1 MRKITDF
8 IVEKRNYILIIFI
21 ILSFVSLYI
30 GTKVNINNDISKY
43 LPENSETKIGMN
55 IMNDKFDEI
64 KQSQLYIMFKD
75 LSKDEKIKMKEEL
88 SNIKNVSSVDY
99 DDTDKYNNEEYSLYI
114 INIDDYSNSKT
125 SKELY
130 EYVKETYKDKGVS
143 LGGSIDEE
151 NKPIVQNWI
160 LISAVVFAMIILI
173 IMCDSYVEPFLFL
186 FVIGLAIFLN
196 SGTNIIFDSVSNI
209 TSAISAILQLA
220 LSMDYSIILMN
231 RYSQEKEKYKD
242 NKKAMKEALY
252 NASKSISSSS
262 VTTIVGLL
270 ALVFMS
276 FTIGKDLGF
285 VLAKGVLFSLIS
297 IFLCLPGLILLF
309 DKKIEQTKKKS
320 VKLNLTKLGKLSYK
334 YRYAALIIFV
344 LLLGFSFYSKGNLGY
359 LYTGA
364 EQDEIAKHF
373 KTNNEMAIIYNNE
386 YEDIV
391 GNYCRNLEN
400 DKVDNI
406 LCYGNT
412 IGENLKYNEIND
424 KLETL
429 KTDTSV
435 DEYLSKIIYY
445 YYYNPE
451 INNKMTFNEFISFI
465 ENYIYTNDKLSSNI
479 SNDIKDS
486 ITKLSYFTD
495 NIQINSSRN
504 IEDIANILDI
514 SKEQVQ
520 MLYVLYHSQDVDIKI
535 NISDF
540 INFLN
545 NDVIYSEE
553 YGNRID
559 KNTIESIK
567 TLSNFTNTNT
577 IKENVNAKELASL
590 LGIDENSVKSLLM
603 LYYSNV
609 DSGYKVSLSDF
620 IIGIDLSRDY
630 LKDIDLSSLEPLI
643 KIAKNENNINGTKL
657 SSEYLKMYFKGYE
670 FLVDLVYKYENLPS
684 DYLMTPQEL
693 VNTVIRDFS
702 SLIPSSELNKLN
714 LVSMVIDDTLTSDKT
729 LYSYNEMAKIIG
741 LDENSML
748 ALYGVVGNTYGYE
761 YKLSPYEL
769 VSFILNNKDNP
780 LLSSSIDENTFNK
793 LSILKTV
800 MDAVL
805 NNTSYSYKELSSL
818 FGMDYNSMSLL
829 YSLYDINYVNKDY
842 TISLNNFVKY
852 ILSDVITNLEYKDS
866 FDEESI
872 NKLQTVNEIMDATLN
887 NTEYLSN
894 DLYNILS
901 SLDNNLDKNL
911 VDLVYIYYGSVNNY
925 DNSYE
930 MTLEKFIYYLNDNII
945 NNDLFIDFIDNDMK
959 DEIINAKD
967 KIMDAKEML
976 VGDGYSRA
984 IINTIFDKESDETF
998 KFIQS
1003 VKDNLNSK
1011 NKEIY
1016 LIGDSPMAYD
1026 MDRSFGSEL
1035 DFITVLTMIAI
1046 FVVVAF
1052 TFKSVIIPLIL
1063 VLIIQCSVFII
1074 MSILS
1079 FSGSGIYFI
1088 AILIV
1093 QSILMGATIDYAIVF
1108 TSYYKEYR
1116 LKDMTITDALI
1127 SSYNNS
1133 IHTILTS
1140 ASILIIVT
1148 FIVGC
1153 FAEAIAAK
1161 ICMTVSKGTFCSV
1174 VLILFL
1180 LPGMLACMDKYIIKS
1195 KTINER
1201 S

>member
-1 MRKITDF
+1 MRKITNF

-30 GTKVNINNDISKY
+30 GIKVPVNKDISVY

-55 IMNDKFDEI
+55 IMNDNFDKV

-75 LSKDEKIKMKEEL
+75 LSKEEKTKMKEEL

-114 INIDDYSNSKT
+114 INVDDYSNSKT

-173 IMCDSYVEPFLFL
+173 IMCESYVEPFLFL

-242 NKKAMKEALY
+242 NKKAMKVALY
-252 NASKSISSSS
+252 NASKSIASSS

-334 YRYAALIIFV
+334 YRYASLIIFV

-391 GNYCRNLEN
+391 GNYCRSLEN

-412 IGENLKYNEIND
+412 IGENLKYNEINN

-429 KTDTSV
+429 NTNTNV

-479 SNDIKDS
+479 SNDMKDS

-495 NIQINSSRN
+495 NIQINRSRT

-514 SKEQVQ
+514 PKEQVQ
-520 MLYVLYHSQDVDIKI
+520 MLYVLYHSKDVDIKI

-545 NDVIYSEE
+545 NDVIYNEE

-559 KNTIESIK
+559 KDTIESIK

-577 IKENVNAKELASL
+577 IKENVNAKVLASL

-657 SSEYLKMYFKGYE
+657 SSEYLKLYFKGYE

-714 LVSMVIDDTLTSDKT
+714 LVSMVIDDTLTLDKT
-729 LYSYNEMAKIIG
+729 LYSYNEMAQIIG

-769 VSFILNNKDNP
+769 VSFILSNKDNP
-780 LLSSSIDENTFNK
+780 LLSSSIDEFTFYK
-793 LSILKTV
+793 LIILKTV

-805 NNTSYSYKELSSL
+805 NNTSYSYQDLSSI
-818 FGMDYNSMSLL
+818 FKMNYNSMSLL
-829 YSLYDINYVNKDY
+829 YSLYDINYINKDY

-852 ILSDVITNLEYKDS
+852 ILSDVITNPEYKDS
-866 FDEESI
+866 FDEDSI
-872 NKLQTVNEIMDATLN
+872 NKLQSINEIMDATIN
-887 NTEYLSN
+887 NTKYLSN

-901 SLDNNLDKNL
+901 NLDNNLNKNL

-1011 NKEIY
+1011 DKEIY

-1026 MDRSFGSEL
+1026 MDGSFGSEL
-1035 DFITVLTMIAI
+1035 DFITVLTMVAI

-1127 SSYNNS
+1127 NSYNSS

-1161 ICMTVSKGTFCSV
+1161 ICMTISKGTFCSV

-1180 LPGMLACMDKYIIKS
+1180 LPGMLACMDKYIIKN
-1195 KTINER
+1195 KTINN
-1201 S
+1201 

>member
-1 MRKITDF
+1 MRKITNF

-30 GTKVNINNDISKY
+30 GIKVPVNKDISVY
-43 LPENSETKIGMN
+43 LPENSESKIGMN
-55 IMNDKFDEI
+55 IMNDNFDKV

-75 LSKDEKIKMKEEL
+75 LSKEEKTKMKEEL

-114 INIDDYSNSKT
+114 INVDDYSNSKT

-173 IMCDSYVEPFLFL
+173 IMCESYVEPFLFL

-252 NASKSISSSS
+252 NASKSIASSS

-309 DKKIEQTKKKS
+309 DKKIEQTKKKP

-334 YRYAALIIFV
+334 YRYASLIIFV

-373 KTNNEMAIIYNNE
+373 KTTNEMAIIYNNE
-386 YEDIV
+386 YEDRV

-412 IGENLKYNEIND
+412 IGENLKYNEINN

-429 KTDTSV
+429 NTNTNV

-445 YYYNPE
+445 YCYNPE

-465 ENYIYTNDKLSSNI
+465 ENYVYTNDKLSSNI
-479 SNDIKDS
+479 SNDMKNS

-514 SKEQVQ
+514 PKEQVQ

-535 NISDF
+535 NINDF

-545 NDVIYSEE
+545 KDVIYSEE
-553 YGNRID
+553 YENRID
-559 KNTIESIK
+559 KNTIENIK

-590 LGIDENSVKSLLM
+590 LGIDENSVKNLLM

-630 LKDIDLSSLEPLI
+630 LKDVDLSSIEPLI

-670 FLVDLVYKYENLPS
+670 FLVDLVYKYENLSS

-693 VNTVIRDFS
+693 VNAVIRDFS

-714 LVSMVIDDTLTSDKT
+714 LVSMVIDDTLTLDKT
-729 LYSYNEMAKIIG
+729 LYSYNEMAQIIG

-769 VSFILNNKDNP
+769 VSFILSNKDNP

-793 LSILKTV
+793 LNILKTV

-805 NNTSYSYKELSSL
+805 NNTSYNYQELSSI
-818 FGMDYNSMSLL
+818 FKMDYNSMSLL

-852 ILSDVITNLEYKDS
+852 ILSDVITNQKYKNN
-866 FDEESI
+866 FGEESI
-872 NKLQTVNEIMDATLN
+872 NKLQTVNEIMDATIN
-887 NTEYLSN
+887 NTKYLSN
-894 DLYNILS
+894 DLYSILS
-901 SLDNNLDKNL
+901 NLDNNLDKNL
-911 VDLVYIYYGSVNNY
+911 VDLVYIYYGSVNDY

-945 NNDLFIDFIDNDMK
+945 NNDLFIDFINNDMK

-1011 NKEIY
+1011 DKEIY
-1016 LIGDSPMAYD
+1016 LIGDSSMAYD
-1026 MDRSFGSEL
+1026 MDGSFGSEL

-1052 TFKSVIIPLIL
+1052 TFKSIIIPLIL

-1116 LKDMTITDALI
+1116 LKNMTITDALI
-1127 SSYNNS
+1127 NSYNSS

-1180 LPGMLACMDKYIIKS
+1180 LPGMLACMDKYIIKN
-1195 KTINER
+1195 KTINN
-1201 S
+1201 

>member
-30 GTKVNINNDISKY
+30 GTKVSINNDISKY

-55 IMNDKFDEI
+55 IMNDEFDEI

-114 INIDDYSNSKT
+114 INVDDYSNSKT

-130 EYVKETYKDKGVS
+130 EYVKETYKDKNVS

-173 IMCDSYVEPFLFL
+173 IMCESYVEPFLFL

-252 NASKSISSSS
+252 NASKSIASSS

-334 YRYAALIIFV
+334 YRYASLIIFI

-373 KTNNEMAIIYNNE
+373 KTNNEMAIVYNNE

-412 IGENLKYNEIND
+412 IGENLKYNEINS
-424 KLETL
+424 KLDTL

-479 SNDIKDS
+479 SNDMKDS
-486 ITKLSYFTD
+486 IAKLSYFTD
-495 NIQINSSRN
+495 NIQINSFRN
-504 IEDIANILDI
+504 IEDTANILDI
-514 SKEQVQ
+514 PKEQVQ
-520 MLYVLYHSQDVDIKI
+520 MLYILYHSQDVDIKI
-535 NISDF
+535 NINDF
-540 INFLN
+540 IKFLN

-559 KNTIESIK
+559 KDTVESIK

-590 LGIDENSVKSLLM
+590 LEIDENSVKSLLM

-670 FLVDLVYKYENLPS
+670 FLVDLVYKYENLPR

-693 VNTVIRDFS
+693 VNAVIRDFS

-714 LVSMVIDDTLTSDKT
+714 LVSMVIDDTLTWDKT
-729 LYSYNEMAKIIG
+729 LYSYNEMAQIIG

-748 ALYGVVGNTYGYE
+748 GLYGVVGNTYGYE

-805 NNTSYSYKELSSL
+805 NNTSYNYRELSSI
-818 FGMDYNSMSLL
+818 FKMDYNSMSLL
-829 YSLYDINYVNKDY
+829 YSLYDINYINKDY

-852 ILSDVITNLEYKDS
+852 ILSDVIINPEYKNS

-894 DLYNILS
+894 DLYNKLS

-967 KIMDAKEML
+967 KIMDAKKML

-984 IINTIFDKESDETF
+984 IINTTFDKESDETF
-998 KFIQS
+998 NFIQS

-1011 NKEIY
+1011 DKEIY

-1026 MDRSFGSEL
+1026 MDGSFGSEL
-1035 DFITVLTMIAI
+1035 DFITVLTMVAI

-1116 LKDMTITDALI
+1116 LKNMTITDALI
-1127 SSYNNS
+1127 NSYNSS

-1180 LPGMLACMDKYIIKS
+1180 LPGMLACMDKYIIKN
-1195 KTINER
+1195 KTINN
-1201 S
+1201 

>member
-1 MRKITDF
+1 MRKITNF

-30 GTKVNINNDISKY
+30 GIKVPVNKDISVY

-55 IMNDKFDEI
+55 IMNDNFDKV

-75 LSKDEKIKMKEEL
+75 LSKEEKTKMKEEL

-114 INIDDYSNSKT
+114 INVDDYSNSKT

-173 IMCDSYVEPFLFL
+173 IMCESYVEPFLFL

-196 SGTNIIFDSVSNI
+196 SGTNIIFDSVSNM

-252 NASKSISSSS
+252 NASKSIASSS

-334 YRYAALIIFV
+334 YRYASVIIFI

-391 GNYCRNLEN
+391 GNYCRSLEN

-412 IGENLKYNEIND
+412 IGENLKYNEINN

-429 KTDTSV
+429 KTDTNV

-445 YYYNPE
+445 YYYNSE

-465 ENYIYTNDKLSSNI
+465 ENYVYTNDKLSSNI
-479 SNDIKDS
+479 SNDMKDS
-486 ITKLSYFTD
+486 ITKLIYFTD
-495 NIQINSSRN
+495 NIQINRSRN

-545 NDVIYSEE
+545 KDVIYSEE

-559 KNTIESIK
+559 KDTIESIK
-567 TLSNFTNTNT
+567 ILSNFTNTN
-577 IKENVNAKELASL
+577 IINENVNVKELASL
-590 LGIDENSVKSLLM
+590 LGIDESSVKSLLM

-630 LKDIDLSSLEPLI
+630 LKDVDLSGLEPLI

-657 SSEYLKMYFKGYE
+657 SSEYLKMYFKEYE

-702 SLIPSSELNKLN
+702 SLIPSSKLNKLN
-714 LVSMVIDDTLTSDKT
+714 LVSMVIDDTLTLDKT
-729 LYSYNEMAKIIG
+729 LYSYNEMAQIIG

-761 YKLSPYEL
+761 YKLSSYEL

-793 LSILKTV
+793 LNILKTV

-805 NNTSYSYKELSSL
+805 NNTSYNYQELSSI
-818 FGMDYNSMSLL
+818 FKMDYNSMSLL
-829 YSLYDINYVNKDY
+829 YSLYDINYINKDY

-852 ILSDVITNLEYKDS
+852 ILSDVITNPEYKDS

-872 NKLQTVNEIMDATLN
+872 NKLQSINEIIDATLN
-887 NTEYLSN
+887 NTKYLSN
-894 DLYNILS
+894 YLYNILS
-901 SLDNNLDKNL
+901 NLDNNLDKNL

-945 NNDLFIDFIDNDMK
+945 NNDLFIDFINNDMK

-1026 MDRSFGSEL
+1026 MDGSFGSEL
-1035 DFITVLTMIAI
+1035 DFITVLTMVAI

-1127 SSYNNS
+1127 NSYNSS

-1161 ICMTVSKGTFCSV
+1161 ICMTISKGTFCSV

-1180 LPGMLACMDKYIIKS
+1180 LPGMLACMDKYIIKN
-1195 KTINER
+1195 KTINN
-1201 S
+1201 

>member
-1 MRKITDF
+1 MRKITNF
-8 IVEKRNYILIIFI
+8 IVEKRNYILILFI

-88 SNIKNVSSVDY
+88 SDIKNVSSVDY
-99 DDTDKYNNEEYSLYI
+99 DDTDKYNNEEYSFYI
-114 INIDDYSNSKT
+114 INVDDYSNSKT

-130 EYVKETYKDKGVS
+130 KYVKETYKDKGVS
-143 LGGSIDEE
+143 LGGPIDEE

-173 IMCDSYVEPFLFL
+173 IMCESYVEPFLFL

-252 NASKSISSSS
+252 NASKSIASSS

-334 YRYAALIIFV
+334 NRYASLIIFV

-412 IGENLKYNEIND
+412 IGENLKYNEINN

-429 KTDTSV
+429 NTNTNV

-451 INNKMTFNEFISFI
+451 INNKMTFNDFISFI

-479 SNDIKDS
+479 SNDMKNS

-495 NIQINSSRN
+495 NIQVNRSRN
-504 IEDIANILDI
+504 IEDIVNILDI
-514 SKEQVQ
+514 PKEQVQ

-540 INFLN
+540 IKFLN
-545 NDVIYSEE
+545 NDVIYNEE

-559 KNTIESIK
+559 KDTVESIK

-620 IIGIDLSRDY
+620 IIGIDLSREY

-643 KIAKNENNINGTKL
+643 NIAKNENNINGTKL
-657 SSEYLKMYFKGYE
+657 SSEYLKMYFEGYE
-670 FLVDLVYKYENLPS
+670 FLVDLVYKYEKLPS

-693 VNTVIRDFS
+693 VNVVIRDFS
-702 SLIPSSELNKLN
+702 SLIPSSELNKLD

-729 LYSYNEMAKIIG
+729 LYSYNEMAQIIG
-741 LDENSML
+741 LDENTML

-769 VSFILNNKDNP
+769 VNFILSNKDNP
-780 LLSSSIDENTFNK
+780 LLSSSIDESTFNK

-818 FGMDYNSMSLL
+818 FEMDYNSVSLL
-829 YSLYDINYVNKDY
+829 YSLYDINYVNKNY

-852 ILSDVITNLEYKDS
+852 ILSDVITNPEYKNS

-872 NKLQTVNEIMDATLN
+872 NKLQTVNEIMDATIN
-887 NTEYLSN
+887 NTKYLSN

-901 SLDNNLDKNL
+901 NLDNNLNKNL

-945 NNDLFIDFIDNDMK
+945 NNDLFIDFIDSDMK

-984 IINTIFDKESDETF
+984 IINTTFDKESDETF
-998 KFIQS
+998 NFIQS

-1011 NKEIY
+1011 DKEIY

-1026 MDRSFGSEL
+1026 MDESFGSEL
-1035 DFITVLTMIAI
+1035 DFITVLTMVAI
-1046 FVVVAF
+1046 FIVVAL

-1116 LKDMTITDALI
+1116 LKYMTITDALI

-1180 LPGMLACMDKYIIKS
+1180 LPGMLACMDKYIIKN
-1195 KTINER
+1195 KTTNN
-1201 S
+1201 

>member
-479 SNDIKDS
+479 SNDMKDS
-486 ITKLSYFTD
+486 IAKLSYFTD

-514 SKEQVQ
+514 PKEQVQ

-545 NDVIYSEE
+545 KDVIYNEE

-577 IKENVNAKELASL
+577 IKGNVNAKELASL

-609 DSGYKVSLSDF
+609 DSGYKVGLSDF

-684 DYLMTPQEL
+684 EYLMTPQEL

-741 LDENSML
+741 IDENSML

-761 YKLSPYEL
+761 YKLSSYEL
-769 VSFILNNKDNP
+769 VSFILSNKDNP
-780 LLSSSIDENTFNK
+780 LLSSSIDEFTFNK
-793 LSILKTV
+793 LNILNTV
-800 MDAVL
+800 MDSVL
-805 NNTSYSYKELSSL
+805 NNTSYNYQELSSI
-818 FGMDYNSMSLL
+818 FKMDYNSMSLL
-829 YSLYDINYVNKDY
+829 YSLYDITYVNKDY

-852 ILSDVITNLEYKDS
+852 ILSDVIINPEYKDS

-894 DLYNILS
+894 DLYNKLS

-930 MTLEKFIYYLNDNII
+930 MTLEKFICYLNDNII

-984 IINTIFDKESDETF
+984 IINTTFDKESDETF

-1011 NKEIY
+1011 DKEIY

-1026 MDRSFGSEL
+1026 MDESFGSEL

-1116 LKDMTITDALI
+1116 LKNMTITDALI
-1127 SSYNNS
+1127 NSYNSS

-1180 LPGMLACMDKYIIKS
+1180 LPGMLACMDKYIIKN
-1195 KTINER
+1195 KTINN
-1201 S
+1201 

>member
-75 LSKDEKIKMKEEL
+75 LSKDEKLKMKEEL
-88 SNIKNVSSVDY
+88 SDIKNVSSVDY

-114 INIDDYSNSKT
+114 INVDDYSNSKT

-130 EYVKETYKDKGVS
+130 EYVKETYKDKNVS

-173 IMCDSYVEPFLFL
+173 IMCESYVEPFLFL

-242 NKKAMKEALY
+242 NKKAMEEALY

-479 SNDIKDS
+479 SNDMKDS

-495 NIQINSSRN
+495 NIQINRSRN

-514 SKEQVQ
+514 PKEQVQ
-520 MLYVLYHSQDVDIKI
+520 MLYVLYHSKDVDIKI

-545 NDVIYSEE
+545 NDVIYNEE

-559 KNTIESIK
+559 KDTIESIK

-577 IKENVNAKELASL
+577 IKGNVNAKELASL

-657 SSEYLKMYFKGYE
+657 SSEYLKMYFKEYE

-729 LYSYNEMAKIIG
+729 LYSYNEMAQIIG

-769 VSFILNNKDNP
+769 VSFILSNKDNP
-780 LLSSSIDENTFNK
+780 LLSSSIDEFTFNK
-793 LSILKTV
+793 LNILKTV
-800 MDAVL
+800 MDDVL
-805 NNTSYSYKELSSL
+805 NNTSYSYQELSSI
-818 FGMDYNSMSLL
+818 FKMNYNSMSLL
-829 YSLYDINYVNKDY
+829 YSLYDIDYINKDY

-852 ILSDVITNLEYKDS
+852 ILSDVITNPEYKDS
-866 FDEESI
+866 FDEDSI
-872 NKLQTVNEIMDATLN
+872 NKLQTVNEIMNATIN
-887 NTEYLSN
+887 NTKYLSN

-945 NNDLFIDFIDNDMK
+945 NNNLFINFIDNDMK

-984 IINTIFDKESDETF
+984 IINTTFDKESDETF
-998 KFIQS
+998 KFIQI

-1011 NKEIY
+1011 DKEIY

-1026 MDRSFGSEL
+1026 MDGSFGSEL

-1116 LKDMTITDALI
+1116 LKNMTITDALI
-1127 SSYNNS
+1127 NSYNSS

-1180 LPGMLACMDKYIIKS
+1180 LPGMLACMDKYIIKN
-1195 KTINER
+1195 KTINN
-1201 S
+1201 

>member
-465 ENYIYTNDKLSSNI
+465 ENYVYTNDKLSSNI
-479 SNDIKDS
+479 SNDMKDS
-486 ITKLSYFTD
+486 IAKLSYFTD

-514 SKEQVQ
+514 PKEQVQ

-545 NDVIYSEE
+545 NDVIYNEE

-577 IKENVNAKELASL
+577 IKGNVNAKELASL

-609 DSGYKVSLSDF
+609 DSGYKVGLSDF

-684 DYLMTPQEL
+684 EYLMTPQEL
-693 VNTVIRDFS
+693 VDAVIRDFS

-729 LYSYNEMAKIIG
+729 LYSYNEMAQIIG
-741 LDENSML
+741 IDENSML

-761 YKLSPYEL
+761 YKLSSYEL

-780 LLSSSIDENTFNK
+780 LLSSSIDEFTFNK
-793 LSILKTV
+793 LNILKTV

-805 NNTSYSYKELSSL
+805 NNTSYSYQELSSI
-818 FGMDYNSMSLL
+818 FKMDYNSMSLL
-829 YSLYDINYVNKDY
+829 YSLYDINYINKDY

-852 ILSDVITNLEYKDS
+852 ILSDVITNPEYKNS

-872 NKLQTVNEIMDATLN
+872 NKLQSINEIMDATLN

-894 DLYNILS
+894 DLYNKLS

-959 DEIINAKD
+959 DKIINAKD

-984 IINTIFDKESDETF
+984 IINTTFDKESDETF
-998 KFIQS
+998 NFIQS

-1026 MDRSFGSEL
+1026 MDGSFGSEL

-1116 LKDMTITDALI
+1116 LKNMTITDALI
-1127 SSYNNS
+1127 NSYNSS

-1180 LPGMLACMDKYIIKS
+1180 LPGMLACMDKYIIKN
-1195 KTINER
+1195 KTINN
-1201 S
+1201 

>member
-88 SNIKNVSSVDY
+88 SAIKNVSSVDY
-99 DDTDKYNNEEYSLYI
+99 ADTDKYNNEEYSLYI
-114 INIDDYSNSKT
+114 INVDDYSNSKT

-130 EYVKETYKDKGVS
+130 KYVKETYKDNGVS

-252 NASKSISSSS
+252 NASKSIASSS

-334 YRYAALIIFV
+334 YRYASLIIFV

-391 GNYCRNLEN
+391 GNYCRSLEN

-465 ENYIYTNDKLSSNI
+465 ENYIYTNDNLSSNI
-479 SNDIKDS
+479 SNDMKDS
-486 ITKLSYFTD
+486 IAKLSYFTD
-495 NIQINSSRN
+495 NIQINRSRT

-514 SKEQVQ
+514 PKEQVQ
-520 MLYVLYHSQDVDIKI
+520 MLYVLYHSQDVNIKI

-545 NDVIYSEE
+545 KDVIYNEE

-577 IKENVNAKELASL
+577 IKGNVNAKELASL

-684 DYLMTPQEL
+684 DYLMNPQEL

-714 LVSMVIDDTLTSDKT
+714 IVSMVIDDTLTSDKT

-741 LDENSML
+741 IDENSML

-761 YKLSPYEL
+761 YKLSSYEL

-780 LLSSSIDENTFNK
+780 LLSSSIDEFTFNK
-793 LSILKTV
+793 LNILKIV

-805 NNTSYSYKELSSL
+805 NNTSYSYQELSSI
-818 FGMDYNSMSLL
+818 FKMDYNSMSLL
-829 YSLYDINYVNKDY
+829 YSLYDINYINKDY

-852 ILSDVITNLEYKDS
+852 ILSDVITNPKYKDS
-866 FDEESI
+866 FDEDSI
-872 NKLQTVNEIMDATLN
+872 NKLQTVNEIMDATIN
-887 NTEYLSN
+887 NTKYLSN

-901 SLDNNLDKNL
+901 NLDNNLDKNL

-930 MTLEKFIYYLNDNII
+930 MTLEKFICYLNDNII
-945 NNDLFIDFIDNDMK
+945 NNDLFIDFVDNDMK

-984 IINTIFDKESDETF
+984 IINTTFDKESDETF

-1011 NKEIY
+1011 DKEIY

-1026 MDRSFGSEL
+1026 MDGSFGSEL

-1116 LKDMTITDALI
+1116 LKNMTITDALI
-1127 SSYNNS
+1127 NSYNSS

-1180 LPGMLACMDKYIIKS
+1180 LPGMLACMDKYIIKN
-1195 KTINER
+1195 KTINN
-1201 S
+1201 

>member
-1 MRKITDF
+1 MRKITNF
-8 IVEKRNYILIIFI
+8 IVEKRNYILILFI

-88 SNIKNVSSVDY
+88 SDIKNVSSVDY

-114 INIDDYSNSKT
+114 INVDDYSNSKT

-130 EYVKETYKDKGVS
+130 KYVKETYKDKGVS
-143 LGGSIDEE
+143 LGGPIDEE

-173 IMCDSYVEPFLFL
+173 IMCESYVEPFLFL

-252 NASKSISSSS
+252 NASKSIASSS

-334 YRYAALIIFV
+334 YRYASLIIFV
-344 LLLGFSFYSKGNLGY
+344 LLLGFNFYSKGNLGY

-412 IGENLKYNEIND
+412 IGENLKYNEINN

-429 KTDTSV
+429 NTNTNV

-451 INNKMTFNEFISFI
+451 INNKMTFNDFISFI

-479 SNDIKDS
+479 SNDMKNS

-495 NIQINSSRN
+495 NIQVNRSRN

-514 SKEQVQ
+514 PKEQVQ

-540 INFLN
+540 IKFLN
-545 NDVIYSEE
+545 NDVIYNEE

-559 KNTIESIK
+559 KDTVESIK
-567 TLSNFTNTNT
+567 TLSNFTSTNT

-620 IIGIDLSRDY
+620 IIGIDLSREY

-643 KIAKNENNINGTKL
+643 NIAKNENNINGTKL
-657 SSEYLKMYFKGYE
+657 SSEYLKMYFEGYE

-693 VNTVIRDFS
+693 VNVVIRDFS

-729 LYSYNEMAKIIG
+729 LYSYNEMAQIIG
-741 LDENSML
+741 LDENTML

-769 VSFILNNKDNP
+769 VNFILSNKDNP
-780 LLSSSIDENTFNK
+780 LLSSSIDEFTFNK
-793 LSILKTV
+793 LNILKTV

-829 YSLYDINYVNKDY
+829 YSLYDINYVNKNY

-852 ILSDVITNLEYKDS
+852 ILSDVITNPEYKDS
-866 FDEESI
+866 FDEDSI
-872 NKLQTVNEIMDATLN
+872 NKLQTVNEIMDATIN
-887 NTEYLSN
+887 NTKYLSN

-901 SLDNNLDKNL
+901 NLDNNLDKNL

-959 DEIINAKD
+959 EEIINAKD

-976 VGDGYSRA
+976 VGYGYSRA
-984 IINTIFDKESDETF
+984 IINTTFDKESDETF

-1011 NKEIY
+1011 DKEIY

-1026 MDRSFGSEL
+1026 MDGSFGSEL
-1035 DFITVLTMIAI
+1035 DFITVLTMVAI

-1161 ICMTVSKGTFCSV
+1161 ICMTISKGTFCSV

-1180 LPGMLACMDKYIIKS
+1180 LPGMLACMDKYIIKN
-1195 KTINER
+1195 KTINN
-1201 S
+1201 

>member
-1 MRKITDF
+1 MRKITNF

-30 GTKVNINNDISKY
+30 GIKVPVNKDISVY

-55 IMNDKFDEI
+55 IMNDNFDKV

-75 LSKDEKIKMKEEL
+75 LSKEEKTKMKEEL

-114 INIDDYSNSKT
+114 INVDDYSNSKT

-130 EYVKETYKDKGVS
+130 EYVKESYKDKGVS

-173 IMCDSYVEPFLFL
+173 IMCESYVEPFLFL

-252 NASKSISSSS
+252 NASKSIASSS

-309 DKKIEQTKKKS
+309 DKKIEQTKKKP

-334 YRYAALIIFV
+334 YRYASLIIFV

-373 KTNNEMAIIYNNE
+373 KTTNEMAIIYNNE
-386 YEDIV
+386 YEDRV

-412 IGENLKYNEIND
+412 IGENLKYNEINN

-429 KTDTSV
+429 NTNTNV

-465 ENYIYTNDKLSSNI
+465 ENYVYTNDKLSSNI
-479 SNDIKDS
+479 SNDMKNS

-514 SKEQVQ
+514 PKEQVQ

-535 NISDF
+535 NINDF

-545 NDVIYSEE
+545 KDVIYSEE
-553 YGNRID
+553 YENRID
-559 KNTIESIK
+559 KNTIENIK

-590 LGIDENSVKSLLM
+590 LGIDENSVKNLLM

-630 LKDIDLSSLEPLI
+630 LKDVDLSSIEPLI

-670 FLVDLVYKYENLPS
+670 FLVDLVYKHENLSS
-684 DYLMTPQEL
+684 DYLMTTQEL
-693 VNTVIRDFS
+693 VNAVIRDFS

-714 LVSMVIDDTLTSDKT
+714 LVSMVIDDTLTLDKT
-729 LYSYNEMAKIIG
+729 LYSYNEMAQIIG

-769 VSFILNNKDNP
+769 VSFILSNKDNP

-793 LSILKTV
+793 LNILKTV

-805 NNTSYSYKELSSL
+805 NNTSYNYQELSSI
-818 FGMDYNSMSLL
+818 FKMDYNSMSLL

-852 ILSDVITNLEYKDS
+852 ILSDVITNQKYKNN
-866 FDEESI
+866 FGEESI
-872 NKLQTVNEIMDATLN
+872 NKLQTVSEIMDATIN
-887 NTEYLSN
+887 NIKYLSN

-901 SLDNNLDKNL
+901 NLDNNLDKNL

-1026 MDRSFGSEL
+1026 MDGSFGSEL

-1052 TFKSVIIPLIL
+1052 TFKSIIIPLIL

-1116 LKDMTITDALI
+1116 LKNMTITDALI
-1127 SSYNNS
+1127 NSYNSS

-1161 ICMTVSKGTFCSV
+1161 ICMTISKGTFCSV

-1180 LPGMLACMDKYIIKS
+1180 LPGMLACMDKYIIKN
-1195 KTINER
+1195 KTINN
-1201 S
+1201 

>member
-1 MRKITDF
+1 MRKVTDF

-21 ILSFVSLYI
+21 ILSFISLYI
-30 GTKVNINNDISKY
+30 GTKVNINNDISEY

-64 KQSQLYIMFKD
+64 KQSKLYIMFKD
-75 LSKDEKIKMKEEL
+75 LSKEEKIKMKEEL

-99 DDTDKYNNEEYSLYI
+99 DDTDKYNNDEYSLYI
-114 INIDDYSNSKT
+114 INVDDYSDSKT

-130 EYVKETYKDKGVS
+130 KYVKETYKDKDVS
-143 LGGSIDEE
+143 LGGSINEE

-173 IMCDSYVEPFLFL
+173 IMCESYVEPFLFL

-252 NASKSISSSS
+252 NASKSIASSS

-285 VLAKGVLFSLIS
+285 VLAKGVIFSLIS
-297 IFLCLPGLILLF
+297 IFLCLPALILLF

-334 YRYAALIIFV
+334 YRYACLIIFI
-344 LLLGFSFYSKGNLGY
+344 LLLGFSFYSKGNLEY

-391 GNYCRNLEN
+391 GNYCRSLEN

-412 IGENLKYNEIND
+412 IGQNLKYNEIND

-429 KTDTSV
+429 NTDTSV

-479 SNDIKDS
+479 SGDMKNS
-486 ITKLSYFTD
+486 IAKLNYFTD
-495 NIQINSSRN
+495 NIQINRSRN

-514 SKEQVQ
+514 PKQQVK
-520 MLYVLYHSQDVDIKI
+520 MLYILYHSQDVNIKI

-545 NDVIYSEE
+545 KDVINNEE
-553 YGNRID
+553 YGNKID
-559 KNTIESIK
+559 KNTIESINL
-567 TLSNFTNTNT
+567 LSNFTNTNT
-577 IKENVNAKELASL
+577 IEQNINAKELSSL

-620 IIGIDLSRDY
+620 IIGIDLSREY
-630 LKDIDLSSLEPLI
+630 LKDIDLSSIESLI

-657 SSEYLKMYFKGYE
+657 SMEYLKMYFKGYE
-670 FLVDLVYKYENLPS
+670 SLIDLVYNDKNLPS
-684 DYLMTPQEL
+684 DYLMTPQEF
-693 VNTVIRDFS
+693 VNTVIKDFS
-702 SLIPSSELNKLN
+702 SSISTFELNKLN
-714 LVSMVIDDTLTSDKT
+714 IVSMVIDDTLTSNKI

-741 LDENSML
+741 LDENTML
-748 ALYGVVGNTYGYE
+748 GLYCVVGNTYGYE

-769 VSFILNNKDNP
+769 VSFILSNKDNP

-793 LSILKTV
+793 LNILKTV

-805 NNTSYSYKELSSL
+805 NNTSYSYQELSSI
-818 FGMDYNSMSLL
+818 FKMDYNSMSLL

-852 ILSDVITNLEYKDS
+852 ILSDVLTNLEYKNS

-872 NKLQTVNEIMDATLN
+872 NKLQSINEIMDATLN
-887 NTEYLSN
+887 NTKYISN
-894 DLYNILS
+894 DLYNTLSILDS
-901 SLDNNLDKNL
+901 SLDKKLI
-911 VDLVYIYYGSVNNY
+911 DLVYIYYGIINDY

-945 NNDLFIDFIDNDMK
+945 NNNLFIDFIDNDMK
-959 DEIINAKD
+959 NEIMNAKD
-967 KIMDAKEML
+967 KIMAAKELL
-976 VGDGYSRA
+976 VSDGYSRA
-984 IINTIFDKESDETF
+984 IINTTFDKESDETF

-1011 NKEIY
+1011 DKEIY

-1026 MDRSFGSEL
+1026 MDGSFGSEL

-1046 FVVVAF
+1046 FIVVAF

-1116 LKDMTITDALI
+1116 LKNMTITDALI
-1127 SSYNNS
+1127 NSYNSS

-1161 ICMTVSKGTFCSV
+1161 ICMTVSKGTLCSV

-1180 LPGMLACMDKYIIKS
+1180 LPGMLACMDKYIIKN
-1195 KTINER
+1195 KTINN
-1201 S
+1201 

>member
-43 LPENSETKIGMN
+43 LPKNSETKIGMN

-114 INIDDYSNSKT
+114 INVDDYSNSKT

-130 EYVKETYKDKGVS
+130 EYVKETYKDKNVS

-252 NASKSISSSS
+252 NASKSIASSS

-334 YRYAALIIFV
+334 YRYASLIIFV
-344 LLLGFSFYSKGNLGY
+344 LLLEFSFYSKGNLGY

-391 GNYCRNLEN
+391 GNYCKNLEN

-412 IGENLKYNEIND
+412 IGENLKYNEINN

-429 KTDTSV
+429 NTNTNV

-479 SNDIKDS
+479 SDDMKDS
-486 ITKLSYFTD
+486 IAKLSYFTD
-495 NIQINSSRN
+495 DIQINSFRN
-504 IEDIANILDI
+504 IEDTANILDI
-514 SKEQVQ
+514 PKEQVQ
-520 MLYVLYHSQDVDIKI
+520 MLYILYHSQDVDIKI
-535 NISDF
+535 NINDF
-540 INFLN
+540 IKFLN

-559 KNTIESIK
+559 KDTVESIK

-657 SSEYLKMYFKGYE
+657 SSEYLKMYFEGYE
-670 FLVDLVYKYENLPS
+670 FLVDLVYKYENLPR

-714 LVSMVIDDTLTSDKT
+714 LVSMVIDDTLTSNKI
-729 LYSYNEMAKIIG
+729 LYSYNEMAEIVG

-769 VSFILNNKDNP
+769 VSFILSNKDNP

-793 LSILKTV
+793 LNILKTV

-805 NNTSYSYKELSSL
+805 NNISYSYKELSNI
-818 FGMDYNSMSLL
+818 FKMDYNSMSLL
-829 YSLYDINYVNKDY
+829 YSLYDITYVNKDY

-852 ILSDVITNLEYKDS
+852 ILSDVITNPEYKDS

-872 NKLQTVNEIMDATLN
+872 NKLQTVNEIIDATIN
-887 NTEYLSN
+887 NTKYLSN

-901 SLDNNLDKNL
+901 NLDNNLDKNL

-945 NNDLFIDFIDNDMK
+945 NNDLFIDFIDSDMK

-1011 NKEIY
+1011 DKEIY

-1026 MDRSFGSEL
+1026 MDGSFGSEL

-1052 TFKSVIIPLIL
+1052 TFKSIIIPLIL

-1116 LKDMTITDALI
+1116 LKNMTITDALI
-1127 SSYNNS
+1127 NSYNSS

-1180 LPGMLACMDKYIIKS
+1180 LPGMLACMDKYIIKN
-1195 KTINER
+1195 KTINN
-1201 S
+1201 

>member
-1 MRKITDF
+1 MRKITNF

-30 GTKVNINNDISKY
+30 GIKVPVNKDISVY

-55 IMNDKFDEI
+55 IMNDNFDKV

-75 LSKDEKIKMKEEL
+75 LSKEEKTKMKEEL

-114 INIDDYSNSKT
+114 INVDDYSNSKT

-173 IMCDSYVEPFLFL
+173 IMCESYVEPFLFL

-252 NASKSISSSS
+252 NASKSIASSS

-309 DKKIEQTKKKS
+309 DKKIEQTKKKP

-334 YRYAALIIFV
+334 YRYASLIIFV

-373 KTNNEMAIIYNNE
+373 KTTNEMAIIYNNE
-386 YEDIV
+386 YEDRV

-412 IGENLKYNEIND
+412 IGENLKYNEINN

-429 KTDTSV
+429 NTNTNV

-465 ENYIYTNDKLSSNI
+465 ENYVYTNDKLSSNI
-479 SNDIKDS
+479 SNDMKNS

-514 SKEQVQ
+514 PKEQVQ

-535 NISDF
+535 NINDF

-545 NDVIYSEE
+545 KDVIYSEE
-553 YGNRID
+553 YENRID
-559 KNTIESIK
+559 KNTIENIK

-590 LGIDENSVKSLLM
+590 LGIDENSVKNLLM

-630 LKDIDLSSLEPLI
+630 LKDVDLSSIEPLI

-670 FLVDLVYKYENLPS
+670 FLVDLVYKHENLSS

-693 VNTVIRDFS
+693 VNAVIRDFS

-714 LVSMVIDDTLTSDKT
+714 LVSMVIDDTLTLDKT
-729 LYSYNEMAKIIG
+729 LYSYNEMAQIIG

-769 VSFILNNKDNP
+769 VSFILSNKDNP

-793 LSILKTV
+793 LNILKTV

-805 NNTSYSYKELSSL
+805 NNTSYNYQELSSI
-818 FGMDYNSMSLL
+818 FKMDYNSMSLL

-852 ILSDVITNLEYKDS
+852 ILSDVITNQKYKNN
-866 FDEESI
+866 FGEESI
-872 NKLQTVNEIMDATLN
+872 NKLQTVSEIMDATIN
-887 NTEYLSN
+887 NIKYLSN

-901 SLDNNLDKNL
+901 NLDNNLDKNL

-1026 MDRSFGSEL
+1026 MDGSFGSEL
-1035 DFITVLTMIAI
+1035 DFITVLTMVAI

-1116 LKDMTITDALI
+1116 LKNMTITDALI
-1127 SSYNNS
+1127 NSYNSS

-1180 LPGMLACMDKYIIKS
+1180 LPGMLACMDKYIIKN
-1195 KTINER
+1195 KTINN
-1201 S
+1201 

>member
-1 MRKITDF
+1 MRKITNF
-8 IVEKRNYILIIFI
+8 IVEKRNYILILFI

-88 SNIKNVSSVDY
+88 SDIKNVSSVDY

-114 INIDDYSNSKT
+114 INVDDYSNSKT

-130 EYVKETYKDKGVS
+130 KYVKETYKDKGVS
-143 LGGSIDEE
+143 LGGPIDEE

-173 IMCDSYVEPFLFL
+173 IMCESYVEPFLFL

-252 NASKSISSSS
+252 NASKSIASSS

-334 YRYAALIIFV
+334 YRYASLIIFV

-412 IGENLKYNEIND
+412 IGENLKYNEINN

-429 KTDTSV
+429 NTNTNV

-451 INNKMTFNEFISFI
+451 INNKMTFNDFISFI

-479 SNDIKDS
+479 SNDMKNS

-495 NIQINSSRN
+495 NIQVNRSRN
-504 IEDIANILDI
+504 IEDIVNILDI
-514 SKEQVQ
+514 PKEQVQ

-540 INFLN
+540 IKFLN
-545 NDVIYSEE
+545 NDVIYNEE

-559 KNTIESIK
+559 KDTVESIK

-620 IIGIDLSRDY
+620 IIGIDLSREY

-643 KIAKNENNINGTKL
+643 NIAKNENNINGTKL
-657 SSEYLKMYFKGYE
+657 SSEYLKMYFEGYE

-693 VNTVIRDFS
+693 VNVVIRDFS

-714 LVSMVIDDTLTSDKT
+714 LVSMVIDDTLTLDKT
-729 LYSYNEMAKIIG
+729 LYSYNEMAQIIG

-748 ALYGVVGNTYGYE
+748 GLYGVVGNTYGYE

-780 LLSSSIDENTFNK
+780 LLSSSIDEFTFNK
-793 LSILKTV
+793 LNILKTV

-829 YSLYDINYVNKDY
+829 YSLYDINYVNKNY

-852 ILSDVITNLEYKDS
+852 ILSDVITNPEYKDS

-872 NKLQTVNEIMDATLN
+872 NKLQTVNEIMDATIN
-887 NTEYLSN
+887 NTKYLSN

-901 SLDNNLDKNL
+901 NLDNNLNKNL

-945 NNDLFIDFIDNDMK
+945 NNDLFIDFIDSDMK

-984 IINTIFDKESDETF
+984 IINTTFDKESDETF
-998 KFIQS
+998 NFIQS

-1011 NKEIY
+1011 DKEIY

-1026 MDRSFGSEL
+1026 MDESFGSEL
-1035 DFITVLTMIAI
+1035 DFITVLTMVAI
-1046 FVVVAF
+1046 FIVVAL

-1127 SSYNNS
+1127 NSYNSS

-1180 LPGMLACMDKYIIKS
+1180 LPGMLACMDKYIIKN
-1195 KTINER
+1195 KTINN
-1201 S
+1201 

>member
-1 MRKITDF
+1 MRKITNF

-30 GTKVNINNDISKY
+30 GIKVPVNKDISVY

-55 IMNDKFDEI
+55 IMNDNFDKV

-75 LSKDEKIKMKEEL
+75 LSKEEKTKMKEEL

-114 INIDDYSNSKT
+114 INVDDYSNSKT

-173 IMCDSYVEPFLFL
+173 IMCESYVEPFLFL

-252 NASKSISSSS
+252 NASKSIASSS

-334 YRYAALIIFV
+334 YRYASLIIFV

-391 GNYCRNLEN
+391 GNYCRSLEN

-412 IGENLKYNEIND
+412 IGENLKYNEINN

-429 KTDTSV
+429 NTNTNV

-479 SNDIKDS
+479 SNDMKDS

-495 NIQINSSRN
+495 NIQINRSRT

-514 SKEQVQ
+514 PKEQVQ
-520 MLYVLYHSQDVDIKI
+520 MLYVLYHSKDVDIKI

-545 NDVIYSEE
+545 NDVIYNEE

-559 KNTIESIK
+559 KDTIESIK

-577 IKENVNAKELASL
+577 IKENVNAKVLASL

-657 SSEYLKMYFKGYE
+657 SSEYLKLYFKGYE

-714 LVSMVIDDTLTSDKT
+714 LVSMVIDDTLTLDKT
-729 LYSYNEMAKIIG
+729 LYSYNEMAQIIG

-769 VSFILNNKDNP
+769 VSFILSNKDNP
-780 LLSSSIDENTFNK
+780 LLSSSIDEFTFNK
-793 LSILKTV
+793 LNILKTV

-805 NNTSYSYKELSSL
+805 NNTSYSYQDLSSI
-818 FGMDYNSMSLL
+818 FKMNYNSMSLL
-829 YSLYDINYVNKDY
+829 YSLYDINYINKDY

-852 ILSDVITNLEYKDS
+852 ILSDVITNPEYKDS
-866 FDEESI
+866 FDEDSI
-872 NKLQTVNEIMDATLN
+872 NKLQSINEIMDATIN
-887 NTEYLSN
+887 NTKYLSN

-901 SLDNNLDKNL
+901 NLDNNLNKNL

-1011 NKEIY
+1011 DKEIY

-1026 MDRSFGSEL
+1026 MDGSFGSEL
-1035 DFITVLTMIAI
+1035 DFITVLTMVAI

-1127 SSYNNS
+1127 NSYNSS

-1161 ICMTVSKGTFCSV
+1161 ICMTISKGTFCSV

-1180 LPGMLACMDKYIIKS
+1180 LPGMLACMDKYIIKN
-1195 KTINER
+1195 KTINN
-1201 S
+1201 

>member
-1 MRKITDF
+1 MRKITNF

-30 GTKVNINNDISKY
+30 GIKVPVNKDISVY

-55 IMNDKFDEI
+55 IMNDNFDKV

-75 LSKDEKIKMKEEL
+75 LSKEEKTKMKEEL

-114 INIDDYSNSKT
+114 INVDDYSNSKT

-173 IMCDSYVEPFLFL
+173 IMCESYVEPFLFL

-196 SGTNIIFDSVSNI
+196 SGTNIIFDSVSNM

-252 NASKSISSSS
+252 NASKSIASSS

-334 YRYAALIIFV
+334 YRYASVIIFI

-391 GNYCRNLEN
+391 GNYCRSLEN

-412 IGENLKYNEIND
+412 IGENLKYNEINN

-429 KTDTSV
+429 KTDTNV

-445 YYYNPE
+445 YYYNSE

-465 ENYIYTNDKLSSNI
+465 ENYVYTNDKLSSNI
-479 SNDIKDS
+479 SNDMKDS
-486 ITKLSYFTD
+486 ITKLIYFTD
-495 NIQINSSRN
+495 NIQINRSRN

-545 NDVIYSEE
+545 KDVIYSEE

-559 KNTIESIK
+559 KDTIESIK
-567 TLSNFTNTNT
+567 ILSNFTNTN
-577 IKENVNAKELASL
+577 IINENVNVKELASL
-590 LGIDENSVKSLLM
+590 LGIDESSVKSLLM

-630 LKDIDLSSLEPLI
+630 LKDVDLSGLEPLI

-657 SSEYLKMYFKGYE
+657 SSEYLKMYFKEYE

-702 SLIPSSELNKLN
+702 SLIPSSKLNKLN
-714 LVSMVIDDTLTSDKT
+714 LVSMVIDDTLTLDKT
-729 LYSYNEMAKIIG
+729 LYSYNEMAQIIG

-761 YKLSPYEL
+761 YKLSSYEL

-793 LSILKTV
+793 LNILKTV

-805 NNTSYSYKELSSL
+805 NNTSYNYQELSSI
-818 FGMDYNSMSLL
+818 FKMDYNSMSLL
-829 YSLYDINYVNKDY
+829 YSLYDINYINKDY

-852 ILSDVITNLEYKDS
+852 ILSDVITNPEYKDS

-872 NKLQTVNEIMDATLN
+872 NKLQSINEIMDATLN
-887 NTEYLSN
+887 NTKYLSN

-901 SLDNNLDKNL
+901 NLDNNLDKNL

-945 NNDLFIDFIDNDMK
+945 NNDLFIDFINNDMK

-1026 MDRSFGSEL
+1026 MDGSFGSEL
-1035 DFITVLTMIAI
+1035 DFITVLTMVAI

-1127 SSYNNS
+1127 NSYNSS

-1161 ICMTVSKGTFCSV
+1161 ICMTISKGTFCSV

-1180 LPGMLACMDKYIIKS
+1180 LPGMLACMDKYIIKN
-1195 KTINER
+1195 KTINN
-1201 S
+1201 

>member
-1 MRKITDF
+1 MRKITNF
-8 IVEKRNYILIIFI
+8 IVEKRNYILILFI

-88 SNIKNVSSVDY
+88 SDIKNVSSVDY

-114 INIDDYSNSKT
+114 INVDDYSNSKT

-130 EYVKETYKDKGVS
+130 KYVKETYKDKGVS
-143 LGGSIDEE
+143 LGGPIDEE

-173 IMCDSYVEPFLFL
+173 IMCESYVEPFLFL

-209 TSAISAILQLA
+209 TSAIFAILQLA

-252 NASKSISSSS
+252 NASKSIASSS

-334 YRYAALIIFV
+334 YRYASLIIFV

-412 IGENLKYNEIND
+412 IGENLKYNEINN

-429 KTDTSV
+429 NTNTNV

-451 INNKMTFNEFISFI
+451 INNKMTFNDFISFI

-479 SNDIKDS
+479 SNDMKNS

-495 NIQINSSRN
+495 NIQVNRSRN
-504 IEDIANILDI
+504 IEDIVNILDI
-514 SKEQVQ
+514 PKEQVQ

-540 INFLN
+540 IKFLN
-545 NDVIYSEE
+545 NDVIYNEE

-559 KNTIESIK
+559 KDTVESIK

-620 IIGIDLSRDY
+620 IIGIDLSREY

-643 KIAKNENNINGTKL
+643 NIAKNENNINGTKL
-657 SSEYLKMYFKGYE
+657 SSEYLKMYFEGYE

-693 VNTVIRDFS
+693 VNVVIRDFS

-714 LVSMVIDDTLTSDKT
+714 LVSMVIDDTLTLDKT
-729 LYSYNEMAKIIG
+729 LYSCNEMAQIIG

-748 ALYGVVGNTYGYE
+748 GLYGVVGNTYGYE

-780 LLSSSIDENTFNK
+780 LLSSSIDEFTFNK
-793 LSILKTV
+793 LNILKTV

-818 FGMDYNSMSLL
+818 FEMDYNSVSLL
-829 YSLYDINYVNKDY
+829 YSLYDINYVNKNY

-852 ILSDVITNLEYKDS
+852 ILSDVITNPEYKNS

-872 NKLQTVNEIMDATLN
+872 NKLQTVNEIMDATIN
-887 NTEYLSN
+887 NTKYLSN

-901 SLDNNLDKNL
+901 NLDNNLNKNL

-945 NNDLFIDFIDNDMK
+945 NNDLFIDFIDSDMK

-984 IINTIFDKESDETF
+984 IINTTFDKESDETF
-998 KFIQS
+998 NFIQS

-1011 NKEIY
+1011 DKEIY

-1026 MDRSFGSEL
+1026 MDESFGSEL
-1035 DFITVLTMIAI
+1035 DFITVLTMVAI
-1046 FVVVAF
+1046 FIVVAL

-1127 SSYNNS
+1127 NSYNSS

-1180 LPGMLACMDKYIIKS
+1180 LPGMLACMDKYIIKN
-1195 KTINER
+1195 KTTNN
-1201 S
+1201 

>member
-1 MRKITDF
+1 MRKITNF

-30 GTKVNINNDISKY
+30 GIKVPVNKDISVY

-55 IMNDKFDEI
+55 IMNDNFDKV

-75 LSKDEKIKMKEEL
+75 LSKEEKTKMKEEL

-114 INIDDYSNSKT
+114 INVDDYSNSKT

-173 IMCDSYVEPFLFL
+173 IMCESYVEPFLFL

-252 NASKSISSSS
+252 NASKSIASSS

-309 DKKIEQTKKKS
+309 DKKIEQTKKKP

-334 YRYAALIIFV
+334 YRYASLIIFV

-373 KTNNEMAIIYNNE
+373 KTTNEMAIIYNNE
-386 YEDIV
+386 YEDRV

-412 IGENLKYNEIND
+412 IGENLKYNEINN

-429 KTDTSV
+429 NTNTNV

-465 ENYIYTNDKLSSNI
+465 ENYVYTNDKLSSNI
-479 SNDIKDS
+479 SNDMKNS

-514 SKEQVQ
+514 PKEQVQ

-535 NISDF
+535 NINDF

-545 NDVIYSEE
+545 KDVIYSEE
-553 YGNRID
+553 YENRID
-559 KNTIESIK
+559 KNTIENIK

-590 LGIDENSVKSLLM
+590 LGIDENSVKNLLM

-630 LKDIDLSSLEPLI
+630 LKDVDLSSIEPLI

-670 FLVDLVYKYENLPS
+670 FLVDLVYKHENLSS
-684 DYLMTPQEL
+684 DYLMTTQEL
-693 VNTVIRDFS
+693 VNAVIRDFS

-714 LVSMVIDDTLTSDKT
+714 LVSMVIDDTLTLDKT
-729 LYSYNEMAKIIG
+729 LYSYNEMAQIIG

-769 VSFILNNKDNP
+769 VSFILSNKDNP

-793 LSILKTV
+793 LNILKTV

-805 NNTSYSYKELSSL
+805 NNISYSYKELSNI
-818 FGMDYNSMSLL
+818 FKMDYNSMSLL
-829 YSLYDINYVNKDY
+829 YSLYDITYVNKDY

-852 ILSDVITNLEYKDS
+852 ILSDVITNPEYKDS

-872 NKLQTVNEIMDATLN
+872 NKLQTVNEIIDATIN
-887 NTEYLSN
+887 NTKYLSN

-901 SLDNNLDKNL
+901 NLDNNLDKNL

-945 NNDLFIDFIDNDMK
+945 NNDLFIDFIDSDMK

-1011 NKEIY
+1011 DKEIY

-1026 MDRSFGSEL
+1026 MDGSFGSEL

-1052 TFKSVIIPLIL
+1052 TFKSIIIPLIL

-1116 LKDMTITDALI
+1116 LKNMTITDALI
-1127 SSYNNS
+1127 NSYNSS

-1161 ICMTVSKGTFCSV
+1161 ICMTISKGTFCSV

-1180 LPGMLACMDKYIIKS
+1180 LPGMLACMDKYIIKN
-1195 KTINER
+1195 KTINN
-1201 S
+1201 

>member
-252 NASKSISSSS
+252 NASKSIASSS

-386 YEDIV
+386 YEDVV

-479 SNDIKDS
+479 SNDMKDS
-486 ITKLSYFTD
+486 ITKLSNFTD
-495 NIQINSSRN
+495 NIQINRSRN

-520 MLYVLYHSQDVDIKI
+520 MLYVLYHSQDVNIKI

-545 NDVIYSEE
+545 KDVIYNEE

-577 IKENVNAKELASL
+577 IKGNVNAKELASL

-609 DSGYKVSLSDF
+609 DSGYKVGLSDF

-630 LKDIDLSSLEPLI
+630 LKDIDLSSLEHLI

-684 DYLMTPQEL
+684 EYLMTPQEL

-741 LDENSML
+741 IDENSML

-761 YKLSPYEL
+761 YKLSSYEL
-769 VSFILNNKDNP
+769 VSFILNNKDKP
-780 LLSSSIDENTFNK
+780 LLSSSIDEFTFNK
-793 LSILKTV
+793 LNILKTV

-805 NNTSYSYKELSSL
+805 NNTSYSYQELSSI
-818 FGMDYNSMSLL
+818 FKMDYNSMSLL
-829 YSLYDINYVNKDY
+829 YSLYDINYINKDY

-852 ILSDVITNLEYKDS
+852 ILSDVITNPEYKNS
-866 FDEESI
+866 FDEDSI

-894 DLYNILS
+894 DLYNKLS

-930 MTLEKFIYYLNDNII
+930 MTLEKFICYLNDNII

-984 IINTIFDKESDETF
+984 IINTTFDKESDETF

-1026 MDRSFGSEL
+1026 MDGSFGSEL
-1035 DFITVLTMIAI
+1035 NFITVLTMVAI

-1116 LKDMTITDALI
+1116 LKNMTITDALI
-1127 SSYNNS
+1127 NSYNSS

-1180 LPGMLACMDKYIIKS
+1180 LPGMLACMDKYIIKN
-1195 KTINER
+1195 KTINN
-1201 S
+1201 

>member
-1 MRKITDF
+1 MRKITNF
-8 IVEKRNYILIIFI
+8 IVEKRNYILILFI

-88 SNIKNVSSVDY
+88 SDIKNVSSVDY

-114 INIDDYSNSKT
+114 INVDDYSNSKT

-130 EYVKETYKDKGVS
+130 KYVKETYKDKGVS
-143 LGGSIDEE
+143 LGGPIDEE

-173 IMCDSYVEPFLFL
+173 IMCESYVEPFLFL

-252 NASKSISSSS
+252 NASKSIASSS

-334 YRYAALIIFV
+334 YRYASLIIFV

-412 IGENLKYNEIND
+412 IGENLKYNEINN

-429 KTDTSV
+429 NTNTNV

-451 INNKMTFNEFISFI
+451 INNKMTFNDFISFI

-479 SNDIKDS
+479 SNDMKNS

-495 NIQINSSRN
+495 NIQVNRSRN
-504 IEDIANILDI
+504 IEDIVNILDI
-514 SKEQVQ
+514 PKEQVQ

-540 INFLN
+540 IKFLN
-545 NDVIYSEE
+545 NDVIYNEE

-559 KNTIESIK
+559 KDTVESIK

-620 IIGIDLSRDY
+620 IIGIDLSREY

-643 KIAKNENNINGTKL
+643 NIAKNENNINGTKL
-657 SSEYLKMYFKGYE
+657 SSEYLKMYFEGYE
-670 FLVDLVYKYENLPS
+670 FLVDLVYKYEKLPS

-693 VNTVIRDFS
+693 VNVVIRDFS
-702 SLIPSSELNKLN
+702 SLIPSSELNKLD

-729 LYSYNEMAKIIG
+729 LYSYNEMAQIIG
-741 LDENSML
+741 LDENTML

-769 VSFILNNKDNP
+769 VNFILSNKDNP
-780 LLSSSIDENTFNK
+780 LLSSSIDESTFNK

-818 FGMDYNSMSLL
+818 FEMDYNSVSLL
-829 YSLYDINYVNKDY
+829 YSLYDINYVNKNY

-852 ILSDVITNLEYKDS
+852 ILSDVITNPEYKNS

-872 NKLQTVNEIMDATLN
+872 NKLQTVNEIMDATIN
-887 NTEYLSN
+887 NTKYLSN

-901 SLDNNLDKNL
+901 NLDNNLNKNL

-945 NNDLFIDFIDNDMK
+945 NNDLFIDFIDSDMK

-984 IINTIFDKESDETF
+984 IINTTFDKESDETF
-998 KFIQS
+998 NFIQS

-1011 NKEIY
+1011 DKEIY

-1026 MDRSFGSEL
+1026 MDESFGSEL
-1035 DFITVLTMIAI
+1035 DFITVLTMVAI
-1046 FVVVAF
+1046 FIVVAL

-1180 LPGMLACMDKYIIKS
+1180 LPGMLACMDKYIIKN
-1195 KTINER
+1195 KTTNN
-1201 S
+1201 